1 MFPDAALFDFVL
13 LDLADGLKA
22 NPTPP
27 ADPLPCD
34 RWIARSALQKA
45 IRRGEVALAQR
56 ALANLYGHDPRPIWR
71 HLVIIAVEDVGV
83 ANVDLL
89 AQIVGAQRDRS
100 WRMSMG
106 GDWPVMAELVR
117 QMAESTHCQA
127 ACDLLLRASNDPALE
142 PIREWALDASMA
154 TLTAAMADSALPLVD
169 RGIAALAIG
178 GGLAEGQ
185 PHSDPDAVFEI
196 MAEAGSFSH
205 VVVTCQQAW
214 KVARN
219 PMALLLPLVWQAW
232 SSAGGPEIVKDDPMP
247 AVQMIEAIPGYALD
261 QFTRTGNQISRAY
274 IAQDTQ
280 LQQLLAQAGIAKA
293 AWPRTFGDVLFLI
306 EGGATVRRLVWEQAE
321 HLRHPYRWLPS
332 AAAVGN
338 SLQVILVHCQSKGDQ
353 IALARAT
360 LPVHQKANATSRVV
374 CNTEKRKS

>member
-1 MFPDAALFDFVL
+1 MMFPDAALFDFVL
-13 LDLADGLKA
+13 LDLADGLRA

-100 WRMSMG
+100 WRISMG

-127 ACDLLLRASNDPALE
+127 ACDFLLRASNDPELE
-142 PIREWALDASMA
+142 PVREWALDASMS
-154 TLTAAMADSALPLVD
+154 TLTAALADSTLPLVD
-169 RGIAALAIG
+169 RGIAALAVG
-178 GGLAEGQ
+178 GGLAGGQ
-185 PHSDPDAVFEI
+185 QHADPVAAFEV
-196 MAEAGSFSH
+196 MVEAGSFSH
-205 VVVTCQQAW
+205 VVTTCQQAW
-214 KVARN
+214 KITRN
-219 PMALLLPLVWQAW
+219 PMAFLLPVVWQVW
-232 SSAGGPEIVKDDPMP
+232 SQAGMPENVIDDPMP
-247 AVQMIEAIPGYALD
+247 AVQFVNGVPGYSLD

-274 IAQDTQ
+274 IAGDKQ
-280 LQQLLAQAGIAKA
+280 LQQLLMHAGIAKA
-293 AWPRTFGDVLFLI
+293 AWARTFGDVLFLI
-306 EGGATVRRLVWEQAE
+306 EGGVTVRRLVWEQAE
-321 HLRHPYRWLPS
+321 SLRVPHRWLPAV
-332 AAAVGN
+332 AALGN
-338 SLQVILVHCQSKGDQ
+338 HLPPILRHCQAKAPQ
-353 IALARAT
+353 I
-360 LPVHQKANATSRVV
+360 SM
-374 CNTEKRKS
+374 KRRSTISTGSP